1 MFALVQMLIDRE
13 AKPLVYAAAEAVTKP
28 TKKALGRALWAFG
41 FSVGALT
48 LAIAGIGVGTVAIT
62 AILADLLPDAQIVLS
77 WAAAALLAVAVLLGV
92 VAAMLAKAISPTSL
106 AREGKDAFINERHR
120 RERSAGS
127 TGSTTDPVTSSY
139 AFARGFAD
147 GLKY

>member
-1 MFALVQMLIDRE
+1 MLSLVQMLIDRE

-28 TKKALGRALWAFG
+28 TKKALGRALWALG

-77 WAAAALLAVAVLLGV
+77 WAAVSLLVVAVLLGV